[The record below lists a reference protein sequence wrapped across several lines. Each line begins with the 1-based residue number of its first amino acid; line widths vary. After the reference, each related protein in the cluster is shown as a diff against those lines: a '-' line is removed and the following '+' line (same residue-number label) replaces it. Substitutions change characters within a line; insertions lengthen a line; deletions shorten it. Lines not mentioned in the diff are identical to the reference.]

1 MSLLHSGF
9 SIVTYG
15 LGSKKSLIHDF
26 HEAYLS
32 GMHLGFNI
40 LFVKLFW
47 PDPDPTIKID
57 VLYRICVP
65 HQRSYNFF
73 IIVFWKKD
81 LKEDMEIIT

>member
-40 LFVKLFW
+40 FIR
-47 PDPDPTIKID
+47 DPTIKID

-65 HQRSYNFF
+65 HKRSYNFF

-81 LKEDMEIIT
+81 LKEDMEIITYN